1 MKKNLSILI
10 YVNTNIDYSKKNLGG
25 IETLN
30 KDLYSFLLNK
40 RFDVYLTNKLHHFNS
55 NKQWDYI
62 ISSNDA
68 NIFDKIDSKN
78 YILWLHNKLQIEKAF
93 RKKQI
98 IPILKNKITAIFNSK
113 YLFKNTSVLFFFKK
127 KIVIPNFLSNEFNNI
142 KINYKRKP
150 YFVWSVQRTKGL
162 FDVINTWINQ
172 INPNH
177 KTLKFFI
184 FGVSYK
190 EFKKLGFK
198 NLQKYNIYFKGRV
211 PKSKLI
217 RYYQKSMGMI
227 CLGYDET
234 FCLNAIEAFACGLPI
249 VTFGLTAVSELIN
262 SNNSLKINS
271 FNDLYK
277 SIISIYNFNFRKRK
291 NCINSCIKF
300 SKNYELKKV
309 GNNWLKILNNSI
321 SQNV

>member
-10 YVNTNIDYSKKNLGG
+10 YVNTNIDFSKKNLGG

-55 NKQWDYI
+55 DKQWDYI

-68 NIFDKIDSKN
+68 NIFNDFDSKN
-78 YILWLHNKLQIEKAF
+78 NILWLHNKLQIEKAF

-98 IPILKNKITAIFNSK
+98 IPILKNKIIAIFNSK
-113 YLFKNTSVLFFFKK
+113 YLSKNTSSLFFFKK

-162 FDVINTWINQ
+162 SDVIDTWVNQ

-184 FGVSYK
+184 FGVSYN

-211 PKSKLI
+211 PKNRLI
-217 RYYQKSMGMI
+217 KYYQQSMGMI

-249 VTFGLTAVSELIN
+249 VTFGLTAVSELVN
-262 SNNSLKINS
+262 SKNSLMINN
-271 FNDLYK
+271 FDDLYK
-277 SIISIYNFNFRKRK
+277 SIISIFNFNFKKRK
-291 NCINSCIKF
+291 NSINSCIKF
-300 SKNYELKKV
+300 SKKFELKKV
-309 GNNWLKILNNSI
+309 GNKWLKILNNSI